1 MSHQAPPRRTASS
14 EDHPSAAGAAP
25 LTIWQRFRYRLRDR
39 SDSEHEQLL
48 VRLGFAAVILAYL
61 GWVALGDQPPP
72 FLTLCLWIGGF
83 YLLGSAALLGHL
95 IWRPHVSPARRIAGM
110 LLDLITLP
118 VGMIVGDE
126 VVAPL
131 YPMYLWI
138 ILGMGFRYGRRYLLA
153 AAVLSLVGFAAVIAL
168 TEFWRTHL
176 ALSASLWFALVI
188 LPAYASSLLTKLQD
202 AMARVEEASRAKS
215 RFLATMSHEL
225 RTPLHAIIGMAD
237 LLRGSR
243 LDGEQRDM
251 VRTVRSAGQTLLE
264 MIDDLLDV
272 AKIEAGKAMAQ
283 AVELDLHAVIAT
295 VRALLHHQAASK
307 GLRLQVCV
315 DPAVPHRL
323 FGAARSLQQVLVN
336 LVANAIKFT
345 ERGSVTLRVVA
356 EGVSADRVALRIE
369 VEDTGIGIPAEAQKR
384 IFEQF
389 TQADESTT
397 RRYGGTGLGLSIA
410 HQLAG
415 LMGGDLTVS
424 SAPGAGACFVFRG
437 EFVRLPDRERRL
449 AGRVV
454 VVGAPAA
461 TRPFVDRL
469 SAWGARCLPA
479 GSAAQAGE
487 MLSRPDAAR
496 AVLVVGPGGA
506 RWGREGHAELTKPPM
521 AEPQSLV
528 LIDDVAPEQAGAYL
542 AVLPPEVADED
553 LYRAL
558 HAALEAP
565 LAPAVEEV
573 GLAARRGR
581 PGQRI
586 LVAED
591 NPTNQKVIEKML
603 RHGGHAVTL
612 VGDGEQALDALEEQD
627 FDIVL
632 MDLNMPVMGGL
643 DAVKLHRFATGGR
656 GLPPFV
662 ALTADATEETQRAC
676 ADAGIDAFVT
686 KPVDAGQL
694 LALVDR
700 LTRSKPLSEER
711 AGARRDDVVVPHPR
725 LVGNLPTLERGYL
738 DRLRQLDD
746 EDDFVAEVI
755 SDFLGDA
762 EQLVDQLEG
771 AAGRA
776 DAATFR
782 DLAHALRSSAAHV
795 GAIALVELCLG
806 WRGIGQAQLVAEGAG
821 YVARLRSE
829 FERLR
834 TALLVMLD
842 EGAPDERP
850 ALGRPR

>member
-1 MSHQAPPRRTASS
+1 M
-14 EDHPSAAGAAP
+14 
-25 LTIWQRFRYRLRDR
+25 
-39 SDSEHEQLL
+39 
-48 VRLGFAAVILAYL
+48 VRLGFALAILAYL

-72 FLTLCLWIGGF
+72 FLAWCLWIGGF
-83 YLLGSAALLGHL
+83 YLLGATLLLGHL
-95 IWRPHVSPARRIAGM
+95 LWRPHVSPARRVAGM

-118 VGMIVGDE
+118 VGMIVGGE

-138 ILGMGFRYGRRYLLA
+138 ILGMGFRYGRRYLFA
-153 AAVLSLVGFAAVIAL
+153 AAILSLVGFAAVIAL
-168 TEFWRTHL
+168 TEFWRMHL
-176 ALSASLWFALVI
+176 ALSISLWIALVI

-202 AMARVEEASRAKS
+202 ALARVEEASQAKS

-272 AKIEAGKAMAQ
+272 AKIEAGKAVAQ
-283 AVELDLHAVIAT
+283 PVEFDLHALLAT

-307 GLRLQVCV
+307 GLRLQVCL
-315 DPAVPHRL
+315 DPRAPFRL
-323 FGAARSLQQVLVN
+323 FGAARSLQQILVN

-345 ERGSVTLRVVA
+345 DRGSVTLRVIA
-356 EGVSADRVALRIE
+356 DGVSADRVALRIE
-369 VEDTGIGIPAEAQKR
+369 VEDTGIGIPPEAQKR

-397 RRYGGTGLGLSIA
+397 RRYGGTGLGLTIA
-410 HQLAG
+410 RQLAG
-415 LMGGDLTVS
+415 LMGGDLTVRS
-424 SAPGAGACFVFRG
+424 VPGAGACFVFHG
-437 EFVRLPDRERRL
+437 ELIRLPDQERRL
-449 AGRVV
+449 SGRVL

-461 TRPFVDRL
+461 TRPVQDRL
-469 SAWGARCLPA
+469 GAWGVRC
-479 GSAAQAGE
+479 SAAASTAQARE
-487 MLSRPDAAR
+487 ALVQPDAAR
-496 AVLVVGPGGA
+496 AVLVVGSSDGA
-506 RWGREGHAELTKPPM
+506 WPPVSHAELATLPL
-521 AEPQSLV
+521 AEPVSLI
-528 LIDDVAPEQAGAYL
+528 LIGDVPPEPAATYL
-542 AVLPPEVADED
+542 AVLPPETTDGD

-558 HAALEAP
+558 HAALAVS
-565 LAPAVEEV
+565 LAPAAEEMTP
-573 GLAARRGR
+573 AARPDR
-581 PGQRI
+581 PGLRV

-612 VGDGEQALDALEEQD
+612 VGDGEQALDALEQQD
-627 FDIVL
+627 FDLVL
-632 MDLNMPVMGGL
+632 MDLNMPVLGGL
-643 DAVKLHRFATGGR
+643 DAVKLHRFATGGQ

-662 ALTADATEETQRAC
+662 ALTADATEETRRAC
-676 ADAGIDAFVT
+676 AEAGIDAFVT

-694 LALVDR
+694 LALVER
-700 LTRSKPLSEER
+700 LTRPKPPGDAGAAPGR
-711 AGARRDDVVVPHPR
+711 AGVVVPHPR
-725 LVGNLPTLERGYL
+725 LAGTVPTLDRSYL

-746 EDDFVAEVI
+746 HDDFVAEVI
-755 SDFLGDA
+755 HDFLGDA
-762 EQLVDQLEG
+762 TQLVDQLG
-771 AAGRA
+771 DAAARA

-806 WRGIGQAQLVAEGAG
+806 WRGIGPAQLTAEGAG
-821 YVARLRSE
+821 YAARLRAE
-829 FERLR
+829 LERLR
-834 TALLVMLD
+834 AALLALLD
-842 EGAPDERP
+842 EAAREDRP